1 MIPQIPNTT
10 FTDYQS
16 HEDTSKE
23 GAKRRIPQNRL
34 TVLSGDLW
42 VDPPHESRS
51 KFSRLAGVVQHSCEP
66 ISIWSI
72 SHLFPILQWSNQNN
86 VRSNITT
93 SLIDQILT
101 KQEIYQLQII
111 IFLFEIIRT
120 PLCLIRSNRSQAREA
135 QRWSKTGTKKKIH
148 VMHNTHLFKA
158 DCAESS
164 RQVHKREAEQCF
176 LIIIN
181 NPLYTW
187 YQSKKVFLFTFHRI
201 NIWLVDSTK
210 KPPTHFMIKENKAKN
225 PQIIKE
231 GTCKSLPE
239 LLTVLGRGRNSGRNS
254 ESGHW
259 CWVWS
264 ITLRAGDQ
272 STRVTMRIRNDRKG
286 TDTRSSATVQV
297 NYFLE
302 MSGTLSFSL

>member
-16 HEDTSKE
+16 HEDTSTE

-51 KFSRLAGVVQHSCEP
+51 KFSRLAGVVEHSCEP

-86 VRSNITT
+86 LRSNITT

-101 KQEIYQLQII
+101 KQEIYQLQIK

-135 QRWSKTGTKKKIH
+135 QRWSKTGTKKKFTLCIIH
-148 VMHNTHLFKA
+148 IY
-158 DCAESS
+158 S
-164 RQVHKREAEQCF
+164 RQIVQKAVDKY
-176 LIIIN
+176 IKGKPN
-181 NPLYTW
+181 NVFWSLSTTLSIHDIRVKKSFYSLSIGSISDSSTQPKNHQPISW
-187 YQSKKVFLFTFHRI
+187 SKK
-201 NIWLVDSTK
+201 TK
-210 KPPTHFMIKENKAKN
+210 QKIHK
-225 PQIIKE
+225 
-231 GTCKSLPE
+231 
-239 LLTVLGRGRNSGRNS
+239 
-254 ESGHW
+254 
-259 CWVWS
+259 
-264 ITLRAGDQ
+264 
-272 STRVTMRIRNDRKG
+272 
-286 TDTRSSATVQV
+286 
-297 NYFLE
+297 
-302 MSGTLSFSL
+302 